1 MEKLFLTLMEK
12 TSWNEEIKVSS
23 IRFEN
28 IETS

>member
-1 MEKLFLTLMEK
+1 MEELFLTLMEK
-12 TSWNEEIKVSS
+12 TSWNEKIKVSS

>member
-1 MEKLFLTLMEK
+1 MEELFLTLMEK